1 MITAFE
7 AAEAAVAP
15 IYEIS
20 DIFKDPQFQALD
32 TITTVDDPVLGPV
45 RMQNVLYRMSETP
58 GSIRWTGRE
67 KGADTRV
74 ILKKD
79 LGLQNEQID
88 ELKNRGIIFESE

>member
-1 MITAFE
+1 M
-7 AAEAAVAP
+7 AP

-32 TITTVDDPVLGPV
+32 TITTVEDPVLGPV

-67 KGADTRV
+67 KGADTRA
-74 ILKKD
+74 ILHEE